1 MYFMYIETRTQCN
14 GMFGNRM
21 FSNRLFG
28 NRMFSNRMFPLSRSL
43 KNESQKKVEINT
55 LFKENIA
62 CSP

>member
-28 NRMFSNRMFPLSRSL
+28 NRMFSNRMFHLSRSL

-55 LFKENIA
+55 
-62 CSP
+62 